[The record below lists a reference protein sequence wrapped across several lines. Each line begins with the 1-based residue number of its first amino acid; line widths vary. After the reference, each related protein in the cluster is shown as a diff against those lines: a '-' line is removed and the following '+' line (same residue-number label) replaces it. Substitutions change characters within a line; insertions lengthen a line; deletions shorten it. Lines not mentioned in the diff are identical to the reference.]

1 MQYLS
6 FAFVIFV
13 ILVWGLYYVF
23 PRKHRWIVLLVASL
37 IFYLSYDKRYV
48 FFLMFVAITTFFG
61 AKFGRNKRR
70 NKENLILCVLAN
82 TCLWFVMKWLPG
94 CWNWV
99 DSIGKVLFEDFQLPT
114 FSIIAPIGIS
124 YYALLAISYIID
136 VYKKRI
142 KPENN
147 FGKYLLYLAYFP
159 TIVQGPISKYEQMR
173 EQLTIG
179 ENVDYSVFR
188 KSLLLILI
196 GLTKKMV
203 IADRIAIWAN
213 YCFDNYSD
221 LQGIILYVG
230 ALCYSIQLYMDFSG
244 CVDMCRGVSGLFGIK
259 LMDNFKAPYFS
270 TSIKEF
276 WGKWHISLS
285 TWLKDYVYIP
295 LGGNRKGKIRKY
307 INIFITFLVSGV
319 WHGSGLTYIVW
330 GILHAMYQIVG
341 DVSND
346 IRRKVKNLLGIEE
359 NSLSD
364 RVYRTIITFNLT
376 LFAWIFFR
384 AGRLLNAVDYIK
396 RMFSSIN
403 LWTLFDGS
411 LFSQGIQF
419 SEFIVLIINIC
430 FIVFVDW
437 LKVKSEKDVEN
448 YVLESHTLV
457 RWCCYLVLVF
467 NIILFGAYGTGY
479 DASGFLYG
487 GY

>member
-6 FAFVIFV
+6 FAFVIFA

-23 PRKHRWIVLLVASL
+23 PQKYRWTILLFASL
-37 IFYLSYDKRYV
+37 VFYLSYDKRYLL
-48 FFLMFVAITTFFG
+48 FLLFVAITTFFG
-61 AKFGRNKRR
+61 AKFGRCKRR
-70 NKENLILCVLAN
+70 NKENLILCILAN
-82 TCLWFVMKWLPG
+82 ICLWFIIKWLPG
-94 CWNWV
+94 GWNWIN
-99 DSIGKVLFEDFQLPT
+99 SIGKMFSAEFQLPM
-114 FSIIAPIGIS
+114 FSIIAPVGIS
-124 YYALLAISYIID
+124 YYVLLAISYIVD

-142 KPENN
+142 KPEKN

-173 EQLTIG
+173 EKLTAG
-179 ENVDYSVFR
+179 KKFDYSTFR
-188 KSLLLILI
+188 KSILLVLI

-221 LQGIILYVG
+221 LQGIVLYVG

-244 CVDMCRGVSGLFGIK
+244 CVDICRGVSALFGID
-259 LMDNFKAPYFS
+259 LMDNFNAPYFS
-270 TSIKEF
+270 KSIKEF
-276 WGKWHISLS
+276 WSKWHISLS

-295 LGGNRKGKIRKY
+295 LGGNRKGKLRKY
-307 INIFITFLVSGV
+307 INLLITFLVSGI

-330 GILHAMYQIVG
+330 GILHAIYQIVG
-341 DVSND
+341 DATTS
-346 IRRKVKNLLGIEE
+346 IRRKVKTILRIEE

-364 RVYRTIITFNLT
+364 KVYRTIITFNLT

-384 AGRLLNAVDYIK
+384 AGRLLYAVDYIK
-396 RMFSSIN
+396 RMFDSVN

-411 LFSQGIQF
+411 LFSKGIQF
-419 SEFIVLIINIC
+419 SEFIVLVINIC

-437 LKVKSEKDVEN
+437 LKVKREKDMEDYVVEA
-448 YVLESHTLV
+448 HILV
-457 RWCCYLVLVF
+457 RWCCYIVLAF
-467 NIILFGAYGTGY
+467 NIILFGVYGTGY